1 MLLKILEP
9 ERTSAYAHH
18 TEGTA
23 NLVRHRSPSRFTTPY
38 EQTLFLA
45 HIGPAFSE
53 AFYRGEPCYLAQPE
67 WMKLYTSL
75 AKETPS
81 LTERSPLIIRI
92 RKAFLYAPGMF
103 VDTSRALSAEGQYDA
118 GFILTLEL
126 KIRAIHHD
134 LLGCLEDY
142 KAYMAVVPSV
152 NLSELAL
159 ADSSGTFETI
169 LGCLCVYKRMLAA
182 LCEAE
187 RLHLE
192 AECQALVVL
201 SLEAHEQPSTKH
213 SWLHTELGH
222 SVALILQHT
231 RSSWEENLTDWN
243 ALDQRM
249 ASRKRWETFRGH
261 TILLR
266 L

>member
-1 MLLKILEP
+1 M
-9 ERTSAYAHH
+9 
-18 TEGTA
+18 
-23 NLVRHRSPSRFTTPY
+23 
-38 EQTLFLA
+38 LFLA

-67 WMKLYTSL
+67 WMKLYVSL
-75 AKETPS
+75 AEETPS

-103 VDTSRALSAEGQYDA
+103 VDTSRALSVEGQYDT
-118 GFILTLEL
+118 GLILTLEL

-134 LLGCLEDY
+134 LLSCLENY
-142 KAYMAVVPSV
+142 KAYMARTPSI
-152 NLSELAL
+152 SPPELAL
-159 ADSSGTFETI
+159 ADGSGTFETI

-201 SLEAHEQPSTKH
+201 SLQAHEQPAAKH

-222 SVALILQHT
+222 SVALILQYT
-231 RSSWEENLTDWN
+231 RSSWEEDSTGRS

-249 ASRKRWETFRGH
+249 ASCKRWEIFCGH

>member
-1 MLLKILEP
+1 M
-9 ERTSAYAHH
+9 
-18 TEGTA
+18 
-23 NLVRHRSPSRFTTPY
+23 
-38 EQTLFLA
+38 LFLA

-67 WMKLYTSL
+67 WMKLYVSL
-75 AKETPS
+75 AEETPS

-92 RKAFLYAPGMF
+92 RKAFLYSSGLF
-103 VDTSRALSAEGQYDA
+103 VDTSLALSVDGQVDP
-118 GFILTLEL
+118 GFALTLEL
-126 KIRAIHHD
+126 KIRAFHQD
-134 LLGCLEDY
+134 LLNCLEDY
-142 KAYMAVVPSV
+142 KAYMVRMASIRPP
-152 NLSELAL
+152 ELAL
-159 ADSSGTFETI
+159 ADGSGTFETI

-201 SLEAHEQPSTKH
+201 SLQAHEQPAAKH

-222 SVALILQHT
+222 SVALILQYT
-231 RSSWEENLTDWN
+231 RSSWEEDSTGRS
-243 ALDQRM
+243 APDQRI
-249 ASRKRWETFRGH
+249 ASCKRWEIFRGH

>member
-1 MLLKILEP
+1 M
-9 ERTSAYAHH
+9 
-18 TEGTA
+18 
-23 NLVRHRSPSRFTTPY
+23 
-38 EQTLFLA
+38 LFLA

-67 WMKLYTSL
+67 WMKLYVSL
-75 AKETPS
+75 AEETPS

-92 RKAFLYAPGMF
+92 RKAFLYSSGLF
-103 VDTSRALSAEGQYDA
+103 VDTSRALSVEGQYDT
-118 GFILTLEL
+118 GLILTLEL

-134 LLGCLEDY
+134 LLSCLENY
-142 KAYMAVVPSV
+142 KAYMARTPSI
-152 NLSELAL
+152 SPPELAL
-159 ADSSGTFETI
+159 ADGSGTFETI

-201 SLEAHEQPSTKH
+201 SLQAHEQPAAKH

-222 SVALILQHT
+222 SVALILQYT
-231 RSSWEENLTDWN
+231 RSSWEEDSTGRS
-243 ALDQRM
+243 ALNQRM
-249 ASRKRWETFRGH
+249 ASCKRWEIFRGH